1 MSPALAGGFLTTRPP
16 GKPILL
22 LFLNNAAVCI
32 LVHVTFLS
40 VSARGYVFI
49 RGIAGAPGICVYE
62 CVLPAVF
69 RKVAP
74 IYTSV
79 AVSKSV

>member
-1 MSPALAGGFLTTRPP
+1 MSPALAGGFLTTRPR

-22 LFLNNAAVCI
+22 LFLNNAAVYI

-40 VSARGYVFI
+40 VLARGYIFI
-49 RGIAGAPGICVYE
+49 REIAGAPGICTYE
-62 CVLPAVF
+62 YVLLTVF
-69 RKVAP
+69 QKVAP